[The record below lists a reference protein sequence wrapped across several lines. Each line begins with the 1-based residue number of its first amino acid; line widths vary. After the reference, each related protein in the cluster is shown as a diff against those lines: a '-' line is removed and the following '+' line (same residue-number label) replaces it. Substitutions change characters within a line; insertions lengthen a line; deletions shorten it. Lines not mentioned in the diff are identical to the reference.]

1 MTDVVFFYRFDD
13 VDEYYHYYAPQ
24 RIVPSIRT
32 PTLFLVAKDD
42 PFLGETEQCEVAIR
56 GSGHVS
62 LAHVRKGG
70 HVAFLEKGVGVF
82 GPCWTDKVLGEFLAS
97 ALVPRSDAANAV
109 ASSLKPLGSD
119 NEQRIART
127 VFNGRWRANINNSEK
142 AGGFTRGRVDV
153 EGNALQSH
161 VDPTRGVRIRSKL

>member
-1 MTDVVFFYRFDD
+1 MFLFYRFDD
-13 VDEYYHYYAPQ
+13 VDEYYHYFAPQ

-82 GPCWTDKVLGEFLAS
+82 GPCWTDRVLGEFLAS
-97 ALVPRSDAANAV
+97 TLAPRSAAARAV
-109 ASSLKPLGSD
+109 DRSLKPLSER
-119 NEQRIART
+119 NEQRISRE
-127 VFNGRWRANINNSEK
+127 VFNGRWRENKEN
-142 AGGFTRGRVDV
+142 GGGDD
-153 EGNALQSH
+153 ALTSH
-161 VDPTRGVRIRSKL
+161 VDPKRGLRIRSRL

>member
-1 MTDVVFFYRFDD
+1 
-13 VDEYYHYYAPQ
+13 
-24 RIVPSIRT
+24 
-32 PTLFLVAKDD
+32 
-42 PFLGETEQCEVAIR
+42 
-56 GSGHVS
+56 
-62 LAHVRKGG
+62 
-70 HVAFLEKGVGVF
+70 LEKGVGVF

-127 VFNGRWRANINNSEK
+127 VFNGRWRANINNSKK

>member
-1 MTDVVFFYRFDD
+1 MCFIYRFDD
-13 VDEYYHYYAPQ
+13 VDEYYHYFAPQ

-109 ASSLKPLGSD
+109 ATALKPLGSD
-119 NEQRIART
+119 NEQRIARE
-127 VFNGRWRANINNSEK
+127 VFNGRWRANNYEK
-142 AGGFTRGRVDV
+142 AGGFTRGGVDV